1 MNELYNFLEDSDN
14 FERRLF
20 TINDKYKKDDELISI
35 LDKLDENQFM
45 SIILLNNQDAK
56 SNNLAKWNKI
66 KKFATLINN
75 SLKLT
80 EYVLNKMSLDNII
93 KMAFNNDLFIKNR
106 LFFNKSI
113 SGDLNVLE
121 TPVEFV
127 INGSPE
133 YEKIEINNKENC
145 LNILF
150 EFFNEP
156 EGIELLK
163 RLETENIT
171 NSLNNKKEKAYFNT
185 IKNLMYS
192 NGSDVLHYINMFF
205 AKNNWY
211 KNLYQTRSGKN
222 GYDDGITLVLNKIN
236 NIKNKEHSRLIL
248 KNIRDSLKNEDFK
261 IFIQSRELNIIEQL
275 FSIND
280 ATPKKELLKNL
291 LKIVSYKPE
300 EKSLTTDCLL
310 MKIFNPENLLSSFDV
325 VVQEFGLNFIIGD
338 KETQKKIAEEWLA
351 KYSSILFNNIK
362 GGSAAPLNTL
372 CLKIHNYIKE
382 NNIDVEPH
390 FKFVVKF
397 MSNFS
402 EINRNDIDIKHLNI
416 EEDYKEL
423 KNMDCTPL
431 ISSVYN
437 LFSTQE
443 IENIKNMIDIKIEQ
457 EELNTTL
464 NENLIP
470 NIKTNKRI

>member
-1 MNELYNFLEDSDN
+1 MKSLYDFLEDSDN
-14 FERRLF
+14 FERKLF
-20 TINDKYKKDDELISI
+20 TINDKYKKEDELITI
-35 LDKLDENQFM
+35 LNKLDENQFM
-45 SIILLNNQDAK
+45 SLILLNNDDAN

-80 EYVLNKMSLDNII
+80 EYLLNKISLDNTI
-93 KMAFNNDLFIKNR
+93 KMVFNNDLFIKNK

-113 SGDLNVLE
+113 SVDLNVLE
-121 TPVEFV
+121 TPVEFIV
-127 INGSPE
+127 NGSPKN
-133 YEKIEINNKENC
+133 EKIEASNKENC

-150 EFFNEP
+150 EFFHEP
-156 EGIELLK
+156 EGVELLK
-163 RLETENIT
+163 RLESEKVNI
-171 NSLNNKKEKAYFNT
+171 SLNNKKEKAYFNT
-185 IKNLMYS
+185 VKNFMYS
-192 NGSDVLHYINMFF
+192 NSYDDQHYIDMFF

-211 KNLYQTRSGKN
+211 KNLYQTRSGKD
-222 GYDDGITLVLNKIN
+222 GYEDGVTLALNKIN

-275 FSIND
+275 FSINE

-300 EKSLTTDCLL
+300 EKSLTTECVL
-310 MKIFNPENLLSSFDV
+310 MKIFNPENLLSSFDL
-325 VVQEFGLNFIIGD
+325 VVQEFGLSFIIGD

-351 KYSSILFNNIK
+351 KYSYILFNNTK

-372 CLKIHNYIKE
+372 CFKIYNYIKE
-382 NNIDVEPH
+382 NNVDVEPH

-402 EINRNDIDIKHLNI
+402 GINRNDINIKHLNI

-437 LFSTQE
+437 LFSEPE
-443 IENIKNMIDIKIEQ
+443 IEDIKNMIDIKIEQ
-457 EELNTTL
+457 DELNTTL
-464 NENLIP
+464 NNNVIP
-470 NIKTNKRI
+470 NIKNNKRI

>member
-14 FERRLF
+14 FERKLF
-20 TINDKYKKDDELISI
+20 TINDKYKKEDEMITI
-35 LDKLDENQFM
+35 LNKLDENQFM
-45 SIILLNNQDAK
+45 KLIILNNEDVKLNN
-56 SNNLAKWNKI
+56 LEKWGKI

-80 EYVLNKMSLDNII
+80 EYLLNKISLDNTI
-93 KMAFNNDLFIKNR
+93 KMVFNNDLFIKNK

-113 SGDLNVLE
+113 SVDLNVLE
-121 TPVEFV
+121 TPVEF
-127 INGSPE
+127 IISGSPE
-133 YEKIEINNKENC
+133 YEKIEVSDKENC

-150 EFFNEP
+150 EFFHEP
-156 EGIELLK
+156 EGVELLK
-163 RLETENIT
+163 RLESENINT
-171 NSLNNKKEKAYFNT
+171 SLNNKKEKAYLNAVRNF
-185 IKNLMYS
+185 MYS
-192 NGSDVLHYINMFF
+192 NSSDAHHYINMFF
-205 AKNNWY
+205 TKNNWY
-211 KNLYQTRSGKN
+211 KNLYQSRSGKD
-222 GYDDGITLVLNKIN
+222 GYDDGITVALKKID

-248 KNIRDSLKNEDFK
+248 KNIKDSLKNEDFK
-261 IFIQSRELNIIEQL
+261 VFIQNRKLNIIEEL

-291 LKIVSYKPE
+291 LKIVSYKPD

-372 CLKIHNYIKE
+372 CLKIHNFIKE

-402 EINRNDIDIKHLNI
+402 GVNRNDINIKHLKI

-437 LFSTQE
+437 LFSEPE
-443 IENIKNMIDIKIEQ
+443 IEDIKSIIDIKIEQ
-457 EELNTTL
+457 DELNTTL
-464 NENLIP
+464 NNNVLP
-470 NIKTNKRI
+470 NIKNNKRI